1 MGHFDCYCAICG
13 TLLYADAEIGSGQPH
28 ALKRRRELVQKWRE
42 GLVPSDEEMADESD
56 HESEPNESEDWDGDE
71 DRRYDPDLVSEASL
85 AWLDDVSC
93 LGHNA
98 LAVGGNANTP
108 RQRWVSRV
116 ASYRTFLVDTDL
128 DPNEPAGMMLTCYN
142 TSNRE
147 GPAVFPLHKTCY
159 GMLEKVITSVK
170 PSSSI
175 DQDVLYDAMTRLS
188 HALATSLDINYGQ
201 ISGQGHSWEP
211 IPGEEF
217 SVTNPNDTKTFYGYL
232 RERTAL
238 GIFNAQEE
246 GVALGPHGQ
255 GNDPFSRLPSEM
267 IRTIVDLTPGEALL
281 NITSVSR
288 PFYHDAR
295 ASDYWKSRIS
305 SDMPW
310 LDDLSEPLADSHP
323 ELDYRKLYIWLNT
336 TTEPR
341 YGIESPF
348 LAIANRRRIWD
359 ACAELSGH
367 YYTAAKKQVAME
379 PDPEIVQQAECP
391 LLLKVAPTHAPR
403 LDRIHQTWWTH
414 SWEEINDS
422 ALDFETFWNDDK
434 LLVGIGVVIGKSR
447 RIFGTTSG
455 RKTAFRI
462 PTEDWISGMVL
473 YLGDKHDS
481 GTGSVVGIRGVNL
494 ELESKDM
501 FTLGDVTDQHRP
513 LLVSEDRSL
522 VGVEGQ
528 IRQDGVIARIGFLE
542 CPSPQQASQ
551 DVVSPPTVA
560 QKLIWERMIPF
571 IWRRPDIEIS
581 PVFPLDFEQRCP
593 EDDLSIYEILCWI
606 RSKNEFE
613 RLCRI
618 TGHTPHNK
626 PDSPL
631 LGLRSQYIKRYWEPI
646 RHIGSAMNW
655 PKNELTHLTLDV
667 ENGEKIIAVGVNE
680 SETLKGIMLRT
691 NKNQKVVFGQGETDL
706 ENWRMIAPPEG
717 SFIMGVAAT
726 FEFDAN
732 TREKGKLSS
741 LLIIHQPLDRWSDF
755 TSGFETDFENDF

>member
-13 TLLYADAEIGSGQPH
+13 ALLYANAEIGSGQPH
-28 ALKRRRELVQKWRE
+28 ALKRRRELVQKRRE
-42 GLVPSDEEMADESD
+42 GIVPSDEEIADESD
-56 HESEPNESEDWDGDE
+56 HESEPNESEDWDGDEE

-98 LAVGGNANTP
+98 LAVGEKRA
-108 RQRWVSRV
+108 
-116 ASYRTFLVDTDL
+116 FLADAYPYNDCV
-128 DPNEPAGMMLTCYN
+128 DPNEPAGMMLTCYD
-142 TSNRE
+142 TTNRD

-159 GMLEKVITSVK
+159 GMLEKVITSAK

-175 DQDVLYDAMTRLS
+175 DRDVLYDAMTRLS
-188 HALATSLDINYGQ
+188 HALATSLDINYGK
-201 ISGQGHSWEP
+201 IWGQGHSWEP

-246 GVALGPHGQ
+246 GVTLGPHRQ
-255 GNDPFSRLPSEM
+255 GNDTFSRLPSEM
-267 IRTIVDLTPGEALL
+267 IRTIVDLVPGEALL

-295 ASDYWKSRIS
+295 AGDYWKSRIS

-323 ELDYRKLYIWLNT
+323 ELDYRKLYVWLNT
-336 TTEPR
+336 MTEPR

-379 PDPEIVQQAECP
+379 PDPKIVQQAECP

-403 LDRIHQTWWTH
+403 LDRIHQTWWIH

-455 RKTAFRI
+455 RKTAVRI
-462 PTEDWISGMVL
+462 PTEDWISSMVL

-481 GTGSVVGIRGVNL
+481 GTGSVVGIRGVNN
-494 ELESKDM
+494 M
-501 FTLGDVTDQHRP
+501 FTIGDVTDQHRP
-513 LLVSEDRSL
+513 VLVPEDRSL

-528 IRQDGVIARIGFLE
+528 IRQDGVIARIGILE
-542 CPSPQQASQ
+542 CPSPHQASQ
-551 DVVSPPTVA
+551 DVVSPPPIS
-560 QKLIWERMIPF
+560 QKLIWGREIPR
-571 IWRRPDIEIS
+571 IWQRPDIEIS

-593 EDDLSIYEILCWI
+593 EDDLSIYKYLCWI

-613 RLCRI
+613 KLCRI

-646 RHIGSAMNW
+646 RHIGSDRNW

-667 ENGEKIIAVGVNE
+667 ENGEKIIAIGVNE

-691 NKNQKVVFGQGETDL
+691 KKDQNVVFGQGETDL
-706 ENWRMIAPPEG
+706 ENWTMVAPPEG

-726 FEFDAN
+726 FDLGAN
-732 TREKGKLSS
+732 KRKKRKLSS

-755 TSGFETDFENDF
+755 TTGFETNDF